1 MLNYTGHINL
11 LYLYERRKKNKWK
24 MKRKKNEKTNDE
36 YISDYLYALDY
47 IYEWQIKNEIDNY
60 FEMKRKGI
68 K

>member
-1 MLNYTGHINL
+1 
-11 LYLYERRKKNKWK
+11 

-36 YISDYLYALDY
+36 YISDYLYSLAR

>member
-1 MLNYTGHINL
+1 MKGV
-11 LYLYERRKKNKWK
+11 NKWK

-36 YISDYLYALDY
+36 YISDYLYAIDY